1 MRFSVA
7 LPTAYEGLGYPVGMV
22 RDPSSLLRL
31 ARTAERLGF
40 DGLWAN
46 DHLVTPAFLRGE
58 SPHFYEAMVTL
69 ASVAA
74 VTQRL
79 RLGTA
84 VLALPLREPVLL
96 ARQAATLAALSGGR
110 FVLGLGLGAY
120 PEELAEI
127 RPEAV
132 GRPRAELFAE
142 TLVALRAH
150 LGDARIPIYAGGHG
164 TAAVTRAA
172 REGDGWMP
180 GWQPFDVLTER
191 IDLLRR
197 ELAAHGR
204 DARAVA
210 IAPELSATIAPRHE
224 DAVRRYES
232 SRFVRHRL
240 ARDTTGRDR
249 SLMTASNLVG
259 SPDAIREKIARLEA
273 LGVDEC
279 AALAF
284 PAESID
290 DLENQWTMLAEL
302 L

>member
-7 LPTAYEGLGYPVGMV
+7 LPTAYEGLGYPVGIV
-22 RDPSSLLRL
+22 RDPASLLRL

-46 DHLVTPAFLRGE
+46 DHLVTPDFLRGE

-79 RLGTA
+79 RLGTV

-96 ARQAATLAALSGGR
+96 ARQAATLAALSGDR
-110 FVLGLGLGAY
+110 FVLGLGLGAF
-120 PEELAEI
+120 PEELAAI
-127 RPEAV
+127 RPEV
-132 GRPRAELFAE
+132 SRRSRAALFAQ
-142 TLVALRAH
+142 TLAALRAH
-150 LGDARIPIYAGGHG
+150 LGDARIPIYVGGHG
-164 TAAVTRAA
+164 TAAVSRAA
-172 REGDGWMP
+172 RDGDGWMP
-180 GWQPFDVLTER
+180 GWQPLDVLAER
-191 IDLLRR
+191 IALLRR
-197 ELAAHGR
+197 ELAACGR
-204 DARAVA
+204 DAHAVA
-210 IAPELSATIAPRHE
+210 VAPELSATIAPRHE

-232 SRFVRHRL
+232 SRFVRHRR
-240 ARDTTGRDR
+240 ARDTSGRDQ
-249 SLMTASNLVG
+249 SNMTASNLVG

-284 PAESID
+284 PAESVD
-290 DLENQWTMLAEL
+290 DVEDQWTTFAAL